1 MSTERAK
8 HEKFWFSDGNVVLSI
23 ARIES
28 RTKCQVNQGRGLL
41 EALAGKRKR
50 TEDSR
55 VLFRV
60 HKSILSKHSPVFE
73 GMFALPEVASG
84 PENAGAENLPG
95 SLDEMYEGAPVVEL
109 SDTEEQVEMLL
120 GVFYD
125 PLCVCSTTIAL
136 AAY

>member
-1 MSTERAK
+1 MSTERVK

-23 ARIES
+23 DRIEKQ
-28 RTKCQVNQGRGLL
+28 TKCQVDQGYGLQL
-41 EALAGKRKR
+41 ASAGKRKR

-55 VLFRV
+55 VLIRV

-73 GMFALPEVASG
+73 GMFALPEAASG
-84 PENAGAENLPG
+84 LENAGADNLPG

-125 PLCVCSTTIAL
+125 PLCVCSTTVAS

>member
-1 MSTERAK
+1 MSTERVK
-8 HEKFWFSDGNVVLSI
+8 HEKFWFSDGNVFLSI
-23 ARIES
+23 DRTEKK
-28 RTKCQVNQGRGLL
+28 TKCQVDQGRGLQ
-41 EALAGKRKR
+41 ALVGKRKR
-50 TEDSR
+50 TEGSR

-125 PLCVCSTTIAL
+125 PLCVFSTTIAS
-136 AAY
+136 AVY